1 MVDPRTLW
9 TSLAQGWTSTSMI
22 GWVIAG
28 ILILFV
34 LKSLMDRAGL
44 PTRPVA
50 HVLEEAARLNA
61 ARAAPP
67 RADHSP
73 ATANSKDF
81 ALVIQ

>member
-1 MVDPRTLW
+1 MFDPRALW
-9 TSLAQGWTSTSMI
+9 TSLAQSLTSTSMT

-34 LKSLMDRAGL
+34 LKSLMDRAGR

-50 HVLEEAARLNA
+50 HVLEEAARLNV

-67 RADHSP
+67 RLDR
-73 ATANSKDF
+73 
-81 ALVIQ
+81 

>member
-1 MVDPRTLW
+1 MFDARALW
-9 TSLAQGWTSTSMI
+9 TSLAQSLTSASMT

-34 LKSLMDRAGL
+34 LKSLMGRAGR

-61 ARAAPP
+61 VRAAPP
-67 RADHSP
+67 PLDR
-73 ATANSKDF
+73 
-81 ALVIQ
+81 

>member
-1 MVDPRTLW
+1 MT
-9 TSLAQGWTSTSMI
+9 

-34 LKSLMDRAGL
+34 LKSLMGRAGR

-61 ARAAPP
+61 VRAAPP
-67 RADHSP
+67 RLDR
-73 ATANSKDF
+73 
-81 ALVIQ
+81 